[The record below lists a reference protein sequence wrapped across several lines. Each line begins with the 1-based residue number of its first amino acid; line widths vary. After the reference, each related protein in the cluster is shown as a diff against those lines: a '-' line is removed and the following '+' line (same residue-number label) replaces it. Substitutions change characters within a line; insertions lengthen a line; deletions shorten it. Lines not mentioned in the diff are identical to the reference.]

1 MSYQEKSGNPSFC
14 SGQTPSWK
22 IMDNKGRITVVLH
35 WERDGGSLSLHGP
48 SHQGSILQNFIS
60 ADQFSDNL
68 FNQNHGLHP

>member
-35 WERDGGSLSLHGP
+35 WERDGGSLS
-48 SHQGSILQNFIS
+48 ILQNFIS